1 MHSARYNV
9 LRLELRLE
17 PAGPLLIKAG
27 GYAADPSLPDM
38 SFVRTARADGQETVY
53 IPGSSVKGV
62 LRGFVEQALRTIDD
76 RQGWMWACPTF
87 PSNAESC
94 GKRLEKEERSCE
106 VYRQSCGACRLFGH
120 TRLRGRLAVTDLM
133 PAGEVRT
140 ETRYGVAI
148 SRLSHAVA
156 QGGLFEMEVAVA
168 GRFAGRIILQNYEL
182 WQLGMLAVALD
193 AANHGVLKFGF
204 GKNRG
209 YGEVRITIE
218 EAGVEE
224 ALPGAEDGV
233 LRGAAEFLPPEKRAA
248 YGLRA
253 PDRLTGLP
261 QPVRTR
267 DVGFATEHVYDAAG
281 WKAIAEQ
288 AKERLVQPAGGG
300 IA

>member
-1 MHSARYNV
+1 SPRSATAWGSTATSARRAAGSNTTSRSSSPAPSSASRSSAKIWTIGKTVCSWRCSASGSRANSRSAGRAPAAGAGVGCATSRSCAPNAPSCWITCWMVGSARSRPPSWTPVWRRSGTRRRVPEDPMHSARYNV

-140 ETRYGVAI
+140 ETRYGV
-148 SRLSHAVA
+148 
-156 QGGLFEMEVAVA
+156 
-168 GRFAGRIILQNYEL
+168 
-182 WQLGMLAVALD
+182 
-193 AANHGVLKFGF
+193 
-204 GKNRG
+204 
-209 YGEVRITIE
+209 
-218 EAGVEE
+218 
-224 ALPGAEDGV
+224 
-233 LRGAAEFLPPEKRAA
+233 
-248 YGLRA
+248 
-253 PDRLTGLP
+253 
-261 QPVRTR
+261 
-267 DVGFATEHVYDAAG
+267 
-281 WKAIAEQ
+281 
-288 AKERLVQPAGGG
+288 
-300 IA
+300 